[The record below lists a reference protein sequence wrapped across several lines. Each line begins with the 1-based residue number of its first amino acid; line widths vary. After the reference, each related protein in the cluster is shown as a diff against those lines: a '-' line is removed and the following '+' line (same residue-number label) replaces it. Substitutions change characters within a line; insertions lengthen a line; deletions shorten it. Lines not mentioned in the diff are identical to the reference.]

1 MSEEIRSA
9 IALIAGALVLAVCYI
24 KIFLKGRSFNQKFM
38 EKAKKQG
45 CYTTATLIDN
55 KLRLGNDESGNASFK
70 NDRMKCT
77 YDACRIEHTISE
89 ESFQKIQELVKK
101 IKKKIHQRN
110 KWKNNGNAIKSVVR
124 SFVR

>member
-9 IALIAGALVLAVCYI
+9 IALIAGALVLVVCYI

-55 KLRLGNDESGNASFK
+55 KLRLGNDESGNHNACKLRVCGTLEAGEYRQFKDGRGNRSIRSTASIC
-70 NDRMKCT
+70 NQYCIGNGT
-77 YDACRIEHTISE
+77 YQVWLGGD
-89 ESFQKIQELVKK
+89 
-101 IKKKIHQRN
+101 
-110 KWKNNGNAIKSVVR
+110 SV
-124 SFVR
+124 